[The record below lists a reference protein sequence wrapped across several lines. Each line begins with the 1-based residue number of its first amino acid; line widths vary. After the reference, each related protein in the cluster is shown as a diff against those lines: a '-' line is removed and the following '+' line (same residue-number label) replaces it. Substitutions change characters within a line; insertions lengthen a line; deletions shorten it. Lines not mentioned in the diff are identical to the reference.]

1 MKKEDQV
8 CTFEQAK
15 KLSELGVDLPTLFCW
30 HSTGQYQS
38 NEDQFVLVL
47 TDELKGSNDSVCYPA
62 PTVAELGT
70 LIPYEIS
77 LEDEDLYLQGTI
89 GNRQGDFYY
98 IWFQSS
104 IDNVEWELFP
114 AIERE
119 TEAEARA
126 EALIWLIDNEFIKT
140 ADMAL

>member
-8 CTFEQAK
+8 CTLVQARK
-15 KLSELGVDLPTLFCW
+15 LVELDVKLSTLFYW
-30 HSTGQYQS
+30 VVGNDEPRLVSS
-38 NEDQFVLVL
+38 DQVRDAMDV
-47 TDELKGSNDSVCYPA
+47 EKYPA
-62 PTVAELGT
+62 PTVAELGM
-70 LIPYEIS
+70 LLPWQIS

-89 GNRQGDFYY
+89 GNRQGEFYY

-114 AIERE
+114 AIERD

-126 EALIWLIDNEFIKT
+126 EALIWLIENEFAKP
-140 ADMAL
+140 AALVL